1 MISIGT
7 VQSYLMNSLFRVL
20 QCFSL
25 FLLFAAGTNSPL
37 LAGSAGVPQFS
48 PAEFSAF
55 SAEEGQKTQVQRK
68 GLRRLL
74 TRKLFRKRSNGG
86 RILSILSL
94 VLGITGTIL
103 ILISFL
109 TFSGLLLFI
118 TGAFLTLNAVW
129 LAILSLINL
138 DQQHDKP
145 FWWISFGAMCLA
157 LLPTLF
163 AMAVPLLVI
172 LVLTALG
179 WAPER
184 FF

>member
-1 MISIGT
+1 MT
-7 VQSYLMNSLFRVL
+7 SLFRVL
-20 QCFSL
+20 QCFGL

-37 LAGSAGVPQFS
+37 LAGSAGVAQLS
-48 PAEFSAF
+48 HTEF
-55 SAEEGQKTQVQRK
+55 SAEEGQKPQAQRK
-68 GLRRLL
+68 GLRSLL
-74 TRKLFRKRSNGG
+74 IRNFFRKRSNGG

-109 TFSGLLLFI
+109 SFSGLLLFI

-129 LAILSLINL
+129 LAILSLVVL
-138 DQQHDKP
+138 DKQQDKP
-145 FWWISFGAMCLA
+145 FWRISFAAMCLA

-163 AMAVPLLVI
+163 AMFVPLFII
-172 LVLTALG
+172 LFLTALG